1 LKQIRLHCASV
12 QLTV

>member
-1 LKQIRLHCASV
+1 MKQIRLHCASV